1 MKPRV
6 LPCRGTKMKFEKK
19 WQLASCSVGMLS
31 RPSAVGDDAD
41 AGDRLP
47 SSDGG
52 DRMNSLTMGDSAPS
66 EVAGEL
72 ALLALLLLASDS
84 TEPLRI
90 PLLRE
95 RRSLD
100 LELSMLLLLLS
111 RKTSS
116 KSSR

>member
-6 LPCRGTKMKFEKK
+6 LPCLGTKMKLEKK

-31 RPSAVGDDAD
+31 KPAEVGDDD
-41 AGDRLP
+41 QPP
-47 SSDGG
+47 SSDGE
-52 DRMNSLTMGDSAPS
+52 RMNSLAMGDSEPS

-72 ALLALLLLASDS
+72 ALLALLLPASDS
-84 TEPLRI
+84 TDPLRM
-90 PLLRE
+90 PPLRE
-95 RRSLD
+95 RRSVD
-100 LELSMLLLLLS
+100 LEVSLL